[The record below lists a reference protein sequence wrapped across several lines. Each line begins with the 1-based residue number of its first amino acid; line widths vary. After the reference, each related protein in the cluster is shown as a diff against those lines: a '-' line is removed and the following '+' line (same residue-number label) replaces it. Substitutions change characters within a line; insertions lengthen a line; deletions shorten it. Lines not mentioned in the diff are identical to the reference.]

1 VLPVTADVPAELVAW
16 REFCATLAE
25 LGERFL
31 GPSLPADNRDPA
43 EAIQH
48 LATQTVCWLGDAIAV
63 EQDLGIH
70 RLNDLLTPWGGPN
83 ADNVYRYAHIDDQ
96 GTYRLRGQMKSCEEF
111 LMAFRVGNLHQK
123 ESGTL
128 GEATATLLGITS
140 GSEVDLLLSPS
151 GEGGLA
157 IPPGTRM
164 LSIREYYF
172 DWRPLEGATLV
183 LERIDGSP
191 SPNGIVEAL
200 GAAAEQ
206 LDRSLTFWA
215 DYMREARGRGEDNSF
230 IPPRK
235 EPRGLQ
241 TMLYSFCFWSLRPDQ
256 ALIVTFPKPQAR
268 MWSLQLYQLG
278 WFEALDFGRQTSLN
292 QAQMVVGDD
301 GTVTAVLS
309 AQDPGVANWLDTEG
323 REEGLLTFRG
333 AWLTAA
339 APQASTQLVAFAE
352 VGNFVGDAGSVDPT
366 ARAAQVEARR
376 EHLRWRFRT

>member
-1 VLPVTADVPAELVAW
+1 LLGVTADVPVELAAW
-16 REFCATLAE
+16 REFCATLSE

-31 GPSLPADNRDPA
+31 GTSLPADNRSPA

-128 GEATATLLGITS
+128 GEATATLLGINS
-140 GSEVDLLLSPS
+140 GDEVDLLLSPS
-151 GEGGLA
+151 GEGGIA

-172 DWRPLEGATLV
+172 DWRPLEGATLI
-183 LERIDGSP
+183 LERVDGSP
-191 SPNGIVEAL
+191 SSNGIVEAL
-200 GAAAEQ
+200 GAAGEQ
-206 LDRSLTFWA
+206 INRSITFWA
-215 DYMREARGRGEDNSF
+215 DYMRDARARGVDNSF
-230 IPPRK
+230 IPPRH

-241 TMLYSFCFWSLRPDQ
+241 TMLYSFCFWSLEPDQ
-256 ALIVTFPKPQAR
+256 ALIVTFPEPQAR

-278 WFEALDFGRQTSLN
+278 WFEALDFGLQTSLN
-292 QAQMVVGDD
+292 QKQMTVVD
-301 GTVTAVLS
+301 GMVTAVLS
-309 AQDPGVANWLDTEG
+309 AKDPGVANWLDTDG
-323 REEGLLTFRG
+323 RHDGLLTFRG

-339 APQASTQLVAFAE
+339 APQASTKLVPVSE
-352 VGNFVGDAGSVDPT
+352 VGNFVSDAGSVDPAT
-366 ARAAQVEARR
+366 RAAHVAARR